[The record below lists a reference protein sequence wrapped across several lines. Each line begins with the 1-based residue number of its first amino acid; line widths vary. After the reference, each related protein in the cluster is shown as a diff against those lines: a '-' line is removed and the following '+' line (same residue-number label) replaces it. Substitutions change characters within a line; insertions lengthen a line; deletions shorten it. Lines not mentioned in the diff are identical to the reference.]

1 MREKSKTT
9 ERRQERI
16 LSLLSFE
23 RLVAGLICTSLSGQT
38 CQPLIQGYPADS
50 RRATLVAPIKVPNRG
65 GIQLKLSTRS
75 RSSICAIAL
84 VLLCTH
90 VVAGQGEWVLEK
102 DEAGVRVYT
111 RSVPGWSV
119 RQFRGVVEI
128 EARVESLLALL
139 DDNASCPRWIHNCI
153 LSELLEQSDLYRKHS
168 YMQTKAP
175 WPVKKRDTIL
185 LTTTTITDGHV
196 EITGTAKPDYRPQDR
211 KFVRIPKQEIRWEL
225 TPLGNGYV
233 QVVFETKFDPGGS
246 VPDWA
251 LNRTLI
257 DTPFNTLT
265 QMRLVVQEPIYRNT
279 E

>member
-1 MREKSKTT
+1 M
-9 ERRQERI
+9 
-16 LSLLSFE
+16 
-23 RLVAGLICTSLSGQT
+23 
-38 CQPLIQGYPADS
+38 
-50 RRATLVAPIKVPNRG
+50 
-65 GIQLKLSTRS
+65 KLSTIS
-75 RSSICAIAL
+75 RSSICAIVL
-84 VLLCTH
+84 VLLCTR
-90 VVAGQGEWVLEK
+90 VIAGQGEWVLEK
-102 DEAGVRVYT
+102 DTDGVRVYT

-153 LSELLEQSDLYRKHS
+153 SSELLERSDTHRKYS

-185 LTTTTITDGHV
+185 ITTTTITDDHV
-196 EITGTAKPDYRPQDR
+196 EITGIAEPDYLPQDR

-225 TPLGNGYV
+225 TPMRNGYV
-233 QVVFETKFDPGGS
+233 QVVFESKFDPGGS

-265 QMRLVVQEPIYRNT
+265 HMRLLVQEPEYRDT
-279 E
+279 ELGR